1 MSVAVRL
8 RSPKCVGGAVR
19 TTVKMIDDEEL
30 LPEGV

>member
-1 MSVAVRL
+1 MALTVGL